1 MEYRDFLD
9 RFYDRWHIVTG
20 GRLQDAV
27 ILSDT
32 GIPVPTADLTE
43 NADRLLSRLEMLGLA
58 RKLAD
63 SVAVVGMMEGEHA
76 RH

>member
-1 MEYRDFLD
+1 
-9 RFYDRWHIVTG
+9 
-20 GRLQDAV
+20 
-27 ILSDT
+27 
-32 GIPVPTADLTE
+32 
-43 NADRLLSRLEMLGLA
+43 LSRLEMLGLA